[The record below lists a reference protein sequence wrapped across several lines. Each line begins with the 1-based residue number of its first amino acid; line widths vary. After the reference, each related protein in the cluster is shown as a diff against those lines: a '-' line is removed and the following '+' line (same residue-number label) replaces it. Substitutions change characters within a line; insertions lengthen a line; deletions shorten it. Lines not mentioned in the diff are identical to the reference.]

1 MNTALISRNDLLLF
15 LGFTIAVLAMPI
27 WLQPFGAAYPD
38 LMQRFAIYGIFAL
51 GFNILFGLT
60 GYLSFGHAA
69 FFGVGA
75 YTSAILSA
83 KAGLPVPLSL
93 LAGALGAALC
103 SLVMLPA
110 LRLSGPYFALAIL
123 AYAHIFKILAT
134 ELSSITGGSAGF
146 QRFPT
151 LPTIAGIDFSSRT
164 GSYALLVVMVALC
177 ALVYRAV
184 KRSHVGTALR
194 AMAESEDATR
204 VVGVNATLLKSW
216 MLLLSAFI
224 TGLFG
229 AMNAHIINFLEPD
242 YAFSGNWSVL
252 PIIAAIFGGYRTI
265 LGPIAG
271 AVLIYLFDQIIAKEL
286 LPVGHQILLGL
297 LLAGMILVAPNGLF
311 GLFQTRRKG
320 APHAAA

>member
-1 MNTALISRNDLLLF
+1 MMRNLPA
-15 LGFTIAVLAMPI
+15 AVLVLAAIAIP
-27 WLQPFGAAYPD
+27 LVFGGNGYIMG
-38 LMQRFAIYGIFAL
+38 LMVSGLIVAGVAL
-51 GFNILFGLT
+51 AWALLGNLG
-60 GYLSFGHAA
+60 GMVSFGHAA

-103 SLVMLPA
+103 SLVMMPA

-164 GSYALLVVMVALC
+164 GSYALLVVLVALC

-184 KRSHVGTALR
+184 KRSHIGTALR

-204 VVGVNATLLKSW
+204 VVGVNATLLKAW

-265 LGPIAG
+265 LGPVAG

-286 LPVGHQILLGL
+286 LPVGHQILLGV
-297 LLAGMILVAPNGLF
+297 LLAGMILIAPNGLF
-311 GLFQTRRKG
+311 GLFHPKRKG
-320 APHAAA
+320 AAHAPA

>member
-1 MNTALISRNDLLLF
+1 MMRSLPALLILAVA
-15 LGFTIAVLAMPI
+15 IAVPLA
-27 WLQPFGAAYPD
+27 FGGNSYVMG
-38 LMQRFAIYGIFAL
+38 LMVSGLIVAGVAL
-51 GFNILFGLT
+51 AWALLGNLG
-60 GYLSFGHAA
+60 GMVSFGHAA

-83 KAGLPVPLSL
+83 KFGLPVPLAL
-93 LAGALGAALC
+93 LAGACGAALC
-103 SLVMLPA
+103 SVAMLPA

-134 ELSSITGGSAGF
+134 EATSITGGSAGF
-146 QRFPT
+146 QRFPP
-151 LPTIAGIDFSSRT
+151 LPTILGLDLSSRV
-164 GSYALLVVMVALC
+164 GSYCLLVVLVAIC
-177 ALVYRAV
+177 AAIYLAV

-204 VVGVNATLLKSW
+204 VVGVNATLLKAW

-242 YAFSGNWSVL
+242 YAFSASWSIL

-265 LGPIAG
+265 LGPVAG

-286 LPVGHQILLGL
+286 LPVGHEILLGV
-297 LLAGMILVAPNGLF
+297 LLAGMILIAPNGLF
-311 GLFQTRRKG
+311 GMFQRKTAKG
-320 APHAAA
+320 AAHAAA

>member
-1 MNTALISRNDLLLF
+1 MMRNLPAAALLVAALAIPLVFGGNGYIMGLMVSGLIVAGVALAWALLGN
-15 LGFTIAVLAMPI
+15 LGGMV
-27 WLQPFGAAYPD
+27 
-38 LMQRFAIYGIFAL
+38 
-51 GFNILFGLT
+51 
-60 GYLSFGHAA
+60 SFGHAA

-134 ELSSITGGSAGF
+134 ELSAITGGSAGF

-265 LGPIAG
+265 LGPVAG

>member
-1 MNTALISRNDLLLF
+1 MMRNLPAAAL
-15 LGFTIAVLAMPI
+15 VLAAIVIP
-27 WLQPFGAAYPD
+27 LVFGGNGYIMG
-38 LMQRFAIYGIFAL
+38 LMVSGLIVAGVAL
-51 GFNILFGLT
+51 AWALLGNLG
-60 GYLSFGHAA
+60 GMVSFGHAA

-164 GSYALLVVMVALC
+164 GSYALLVVLVALC

-204 VVGVNATLLKSW
+204 VVGVNATLLKAW

-265 LGPIAG
+265 LGPVAG

-286 LPVGHQILLGL
+286 LPVGHQILLGV

-311 GLFQTRRKG
+311 GLFQARRKG
-320 APHAAA
+320 AAHAAA

>member
-1 MNTALISRNDLLLF
+1 MRSLPALLILAVAIAVPIAFGGNSYVMGLMVSALIVAGVALAWALLGN
-15 LGFTIAVLAMPI
+15 LGGMV
-27 WLQPFGAAYPD
+27 
-38 LMQRFAIYGIFAL
+38 
-51 GFNILFGLT
+51 
-60 GYLSFGHAA
+60 SFGHAA

-83 KAGLPVPLSL
+83 KFGLPVPLAL
-93 LAGALGAALC
+93 LAGACGAALC
-103 SLVMLPA
+103 SVAMLPA

-134 ELSSITGGSAGF
+134 EATSITGGSAGF
-146 QRFPT
+146 QRFPP
-151 LPTIAGIDFSSRT
+151 LPTIMGLDLSSRI
-164 GSYALLVVMVALC
+164 GSYCLLVVLVALC
-177 ALVYRAV
+177 AAIYLAV

-204 VVGVNATLLKSW
+204 VVGVNATLLKAW

-242 YAFSGNWSVL
+242 YAFSASWSIL

-265 LGPIAG
+265 LGPVAG
-271 AVLIYLFDQIIAKEL
+271 AALIYLFDQIIAKEL
-286 LPVGHQILLGL
+286 LPVGHEILLGV
-297 LLAGMILVAPNGLF
+297 LLAGMILIAPNGLF
-311 GLFQTRRKG
+311 GMFQRKTTKG
-320 APHAAA
+320 AAHAAA

>member
-1 MNTALISRNDLLLF
+1 MRSLPALLILAVA
-15 LGFTIAVLAMPI
+15 IAVPIAFGGNSYIMGLMVSGLIVAGVALA
-27 WLQPFGAAYPD
+27 W
-38 LMQRFAIYGIFAL
+38 AL
-51 GFNILFGLT
+51 LGNLG
-60 GYLSFGHAA
+60 GMVSFGHAA

-83 KAGLPVPLSL
+83 KFGLPVPLAL
-93 LAGALGAALC
+93 LAGACGAALC
-103 SLVMLPA
+103 SVVMLPA

-134 ELSSITGGSAGF
+134 EATSITGGSAGF
-146 QRFPT
+146 QRFPP
-151 LPTIAGIDFSSRT
+151 LPTIIGLDLSSRV
-164 GSYALLVVMVALC
+164 GSYCLLVVLVAIC
-177 ALVYRAV
+177 AAIYLAV

-204 VVGVNATLLKSW
+204 VVGVNATLLKAW

-242 YAFSGNWSVL
+242 YAFSASWSIL

-265 LGPIAG
+265 LGPVAG

-286 LPVGHQILLGL
+286 LPVGHEILLGV
-297 LLAGMILVAPNGLF
+297 LLAGMILIAPNGLF
-311 GLFQTRRKG
+311 GMFQRKTAKG
-320 APHAAA
+320 AAHAAA

>member
-1 MNTALISRNDLLLF
+1 MMRSLPAFLILAVA
-15 LGFTIAVLAMPI
+15 IAVPLA
-27 WLQPFGAAYPD
+27 FGGNSYVMG
-38 LMQRFAIYGIFAL
+38 LMVSGLIVAGVAL
-51 GFNILFGLT
+51 AWALLGNLG
-60 GYLSFGHAA
+60 GMVSFGHAA

-83 KAGLPVPLSL
+83 KLGLPVPLAL
-93 LAGALGAALC
+93 LAGACGAALC
-103 SLVMLPA
+103 SVAMLPA

-134 ELSSITGGSAGF
+134 EATSITGGSAGF
-146 QRFPT
+146 QRFPP
-151 LPTIAGIDFSSRT
+151 LPTIMGLDLSSRV
-164 GSYALLVVMVALC
+164 GSYCLLVVLVAIC
-177 ALVYRAV
+177 AAIYLAV

-204 VVGVNATLLKSW
+204 VVGVNATLLKAW

-242 YAFSGNWSVL
+242 YAFSASWSIL

-265 LGPIAG
+265 LGPVAG

-286 LPVGHQILLGL
+286 LPVGHEILLGV
-297 LLAGMILVAPNGLF
+297 LLAGMILIAPNGLF
-311 GLFQTRRKG
+311 GMFQRKTAKG
-320 APHAAA
+320 AAHAAA

>member
-1 MNTALISRNDLLLF
+1 MRSLPALLILAVA
-15 LGFTIAVLAMPI
+15 IAVPIAFGGNSYVMGLMVSGLIVAGVALA
-27 WLQPFGAAYPD
+27 W
-38 LMQRFAIYGIFAL
+38 AL
-51 GFNILFGLT
+51 LGNLG
-60 GYLSFGHAA
+60 GMVSFGHAA

-83 KAGLPVPLSL
+83 KFGLPVPLAL
-93 LAGALGAALC
+93 LAGACGAALC
-103 SLVMLPA
+103 SVAMLPA

-134 ELSSITGGSAGF
+134 EATSITGGSAGF
-146 QRFPT
+146 QRFPP
-151 LPTIAGIDFSSRT
+151 LPTIMGLDLSSRV
-164 GSYALLVVMVALC
+164 GSYGLLVVLVAIC
-177 ALVYRAV
+177 AAIYLAV

-204 VVGVNATLLKSW
+204 VVGVNATLLKAW

-242 YAFSGNWSVL
+242 YAFSASWSIL

-265 LGPIAG
+265 LGPVAG
-271 AVLIYLFDQIIAKEL
+271 AVLIYLFDQIVAKEL
-286 LPVGHQILLGL
+286 LPVGHEILLGV
-297 LLAGMILVAPNGLF
+297 LLAGMILIAPNGLF
-311 GLFQTRRKG
+311 GMFQRKTAKG
-320 APHAAA
+320 AAHAAA

>member
-1 MNTALISRNDLLLF
+1 MMRSLPALLILAVAIAVPVAFGGNSYVMGLMVSALIVAGVALAWALLGN
-15 LGFTIAVLAMPI
+15 LGGMV
-27 WLQPFGAAYPD
+27 
-38 LMQRFAIYGIFAL
+38 
-51 GFNILFGLT
+51 
-60 GYLSFGHAA
+60 SFGHAA

-83 KAGLPVPLSL
+83 KFGLPVPLAL
-93 LAGALGAALC
+93 LAGACGAALC
-103 SLVMLPA
+103 SIVMLPA

-134 ELSSITGGSAGF
+134 EATSITGGSAGF
-146 QRFPT
+146 QRFPP
-151 LPTIAGIDFSSRT
+151 LPTILGLDLSSRV
-164 GSYALLVVMVALC
+164 GSYGLLVVLVALC
-177 ALVYRAV
+177 AAIYLAV

-204 VVGVNATLLKSW
+204 VVGVNATLLKAW

-242 YAFSGNWSVL
+242 YAFSASWSIL

-265 LGPIAG
+265 LGPVAG

-286 LPVGHQILLGL
+286 LPVGHEILLGV
-297 LLAGMILVAPNGLF
+297 LLAGMILIAPNGLF
-311 GLFQTRRKG
+311 GMFQRKTKG
-320 APHAAA
+320 AAHAAA

>member
-1 MNTALISRNDLLLF
+1 MRSLPALLILAVAIAVPIAFGGNSYVMGLMVSALIVAGVALAWALLGN
-15 LGFTIAVLAMPI
+15 LGGMV
-27 WLQPFGAAYPD
+27 
-38 LMQRFAIYGIFAL
+38 
-51 GFNILFGLT
+51 
-60 GYLSFGHAA
+60 SFGHAA

-83 KAGLPVPLSL
+83 KFGLPVPLAL
-93 LAGALGAALC
+93 LAGACGAALC
-103 SLVMLPA
+103 SIVMLPA

-134 ELSSITGGSAGF
+134 EATSITGGSAGF
-146 QRFPT
+146 QRFPP
-151 LPTIAGIDFSSRT
+151 LPTVLGLDLSSRV
-164 GSYALLVVMVALC
+164 GSYGLLVVLVALC
-177 ALVYRAV
+177 AAIYLAV

-204 VVGVNATLLKSW
+204 VVGVNATLLKAW

-242 YAFSGNWSVL
+242 YAFSASWSIL

-265 LGPIAG
+265 LGPVAG

-286 LPVGHQILLGL
+286 LPVGHEILLGV
-297 LLAGMILVAPNGLF
+297 LLAGMILIAPNGLF
-311 GLFQTRRKG
+311 GMFQRKTSKG
-320 APHAAA
+320 AAHAAA

>member
-1 MNTALISRNDLLLF
+1 MRNLPAILMLAVA
-15 LGFTIAVLAMPI
+15 IAVPFVFGGNGYIMGLMVSGLIVAGVALA
-27 WLQPFGAAYPD
+27 W
-38 LMQRFAIYGIFAL
+38 AL
-51 GFNILFGLT
+51 LGNLG
-60 GYLSFGHAA
+60 GMVSFGHAA

-93 LAGALGAALC
+93 LAGGLGAALC
-103 SLVMLPA
+103 SIVMLPA

-134 ELSSITGGSAGF
+134 EATSITGGSAGF
-146 QRFPT
+146 ARFPV
-151 LPTIAGIDFSSRT
+151 LPTIAGVDFSSRV
-164 GSYALLVVMVALC
+164 GSYGLLVVMVAAC
-177 ALVYRAV
+177 ALIYLAV

-204 VVGVNATLLKSW
+204 VVGVNATMLKAM

-229 AMNAHIINFLEPD
+229 AMNAHIINFLEPE
-242 YAFSGNWSVL
+242 YAFSGSWSVL

-265 LGPIAG
+265 LGPVAG
-271 AVLIYLFDQIIAKEL
+271 AVLIYLFDQLIAKEL
-286 LPVGHQILLGL
+286 LPVGHQIILGV
-297 LLAGMILVAPNGLF
+297 LLAVMILVAPNGLF
-311 GLFQTRRKG
+311 GMFGKKKG
-320 APHAAA
+320 AAHAAA

>member
-1 MNTALISRNDLLLF
+1 MRSLPALLILAVA
-15 LGFTIAVLAMPI
+15 IAVPIAFGGNSYVMGLMVSGLIVAGVALA
-27 WLQPFGAAYPD
+27 W
-38 LMQRFAIYGIFAL
+38 AL
-51 GFNILFGLT
+51 LGNLG
-60 GYLSFGHAA
+60 GMVSFGHAA

-83 KAGLPVPLSL
+83 KFGLPVPLAL
-93 LAGALGAALC
+93 LAGACGAALC
-103 SLVMLPA
+103 SVVMLPA

-134 ELSSITGGSAGF
+134 EATSITGGSAGF
-146 QRFPT
+146 QRFPP
-151 LPTIAGIDFSSRT
+151 LPTILGLDLSSRV
-164 GSYALLVVMVALC
+164 GSYGLLVILVAIC
-177 ALVYRAV
+177 AAIYLAV

-204 VVGVNATLLKSW
+204 VVGVNATLLKAW

-242 YAFSGNWSVL
+242 YAFSASWSIL

-265 LGPIAG
+265 LGPVAG
-271 AVLIYLFDQIIAKEL
+271 AVLIYLFDQIVAKEL
-286 LPVGHQILLGL
+286 LPVGHEILLGV
-297 LLAGMILVAPNGLF
+297 LLAGMILIAPNGLF
-311 GLFQTRRKG
+311 GMFQRKTAKG
-320 APHAAA
+320 AAHAAA

>member
-1 MNTALISRNDLLLF
+1 MMRSLPAFLILAVA
-15 LGFTIAVLAMPI
+15 IAVPIAFGGNSYVMGLMVSGLIVAGVALA
-27 WLQPFGAAYPD
+27 W
-38 LMQRFAIYGIFAL
+38 AL
-51 GFNILFGLT
+51 LGNLG
-60 GYLSFGHAA
+60 GMVSFGHAA

-83 KAGLPVPLSL
+83 KLGLPVPLAL
-93 LAGALGAALC
+93 LAGACGAALC
-103 SLVMLPA
+103 SVAMLPA

-134 ELSSITGGSAGF
+134 EATSITGGSAGF
-146 QRFPT
+146 QRFPP
-151 LPTIAGIDFSSRT
+151 LPTIMGLDLSSRV
-164 GSYALLVVMVALC
+164 GSYCLLVVLVAIC
-177 ALVYRAV
+177 AAIYLAV

-204 VVGVNATLLKSW
+204 VVGVNATLLKAW

-242 YAFSGNWSVL
+242 YAFSASWSIL

-265 LGPIAG
+265 LGPVAG

-286 LPVGHQILLGL
+286 LPVGHEILLGV
-297 LLAGMILVAPNGLF
+297 LLAGMILIAPNGLF
-311 GLFQTRRKG
+311 GMFHWKTAKG
-320 APHAAA
+320 AAHAAA

>member
-1 MNTALISRNDLLLF
+1 MKNLPALVM
-15 LGFTIAVLAMPI
+15 IAVAVAVPFVYGGNGYVMGLMVSGLIVAGVALA
-27 WLQPFGAAYPD
+27 W
-38 LMQRFAIYGIFAL
+38 AL
-51 GFNILFGLT
+51 LGNLG
-60 GYLSFGHAA
+60 GMVSFGHAA

-75 YTSAILSA
+75 YTSALLSA

-93 LAGALGAALC
+93 LAGGLGAALC
-103 SLVMLPA
+103 SIAMLPA

-146 QRFPT
+146 ARFPV
-151 LPTIAGIDFSSRT
+151 LPTIAGVDFSSRV
-164 GSYALLVVMVALC
+164 GSYCLLVAMVAAC
-177 ALVYRAV
+177 AAAYLAV

-204 VVGVNATLLKSW
+204 VVGVNATMLKAM

-265 LGPIAG
+265 LGPVAG
-271 AVLIYLFDQIIAKEL
+271 ALLIYLFDQLIAKEL
-286 LPVGHQILLGL
+286 LPVGHQIILGGL
-297 LLAGMILVAPNGLF
+297 LAVMILIAPNGIF
-311 GLFQTRRKG
+311 GLFGKKKKAG
-320 APHAAA
+320 AVHAAA

>member
-1 MNTALISRNDLLLF
+1 MMRSLPALLILVVAIVVPIAFGDNSYVMGLMVSGLIVAGVALAWALLGN
-15 LGFTIAVLAMPI
+15 LGGMV
-27 WLQPFGAAYPD
+27 
-38 LMQRFAIYGIFAL
+38 
-51 GFNILFGLT
+51 
-60 GYLSFGHAA
+60 SFGHAA

-83 KAGLPVPLSL
+83 KFGLPVPLAL
-93 LAGALGAALC
+93 LAGACGAALC
-103 SLVMLPA
+103 SVAMLPA

-134 ELSSITGGSAGF
+134 EATSITGGSAGF
-146 QRFPT
+146 QRFPP
-151 LPTIAGIDFSSRT
+151 LPTIMGLDLSSRV
-164 GSYALLVVMVALC
+164 GSYCLLVVLVAIC
-177 ALVYRAV
+177 AAIYLAV

-204 VVGVNATLLKSW
+204 VVGVNATLLKAW

-242 YAFSGNWSVL
+242 YAFSASWSIL

-265 LGPIAG
+265 LGPVAG

-286 LPVGHQILLGL
+286 LPVGHEILLGV
-297 LLAGMILVAPNGLF
+297 LLAGMILIAPNGLF
-311 GLFQTRRKG
+311 GMFQRKTAKG
-320 APHAAA
+320 AAHAAA